1 MRIMLSGSAV
11 AKVTRVIF
19 RFTLVW
25 PWLLMRAPTLRL
37 PNAEKR

>member
-11 AKVTRVIF
+11 AKVIRFIF

-37 PNAEKR
+37 PNAE

>member
-25 PWLLMRAPTLRL
+25 PWLAMRAPMLRL
-37 PNAEKR
+37 PNAE

>member
-11 AKVTRVIF
+11 AKVARFIF
-19 RFTLVW
+19 RFALVF

>member
-1 MRIMLSGSAV
+1 MRIMLSGIAV
-11 AKVTRVIF
+11 AKVTMVIF
-19 RFTLVW
+19 RFTLVF